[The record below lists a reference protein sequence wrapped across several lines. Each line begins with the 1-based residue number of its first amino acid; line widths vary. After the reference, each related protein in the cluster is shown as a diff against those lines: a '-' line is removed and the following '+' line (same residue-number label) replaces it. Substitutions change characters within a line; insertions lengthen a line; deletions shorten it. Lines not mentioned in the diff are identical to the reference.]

1 MKTAEILILMVLIFS
16 GVAFAQRHS
25 PVIEPCPC
33 LMKVDARLKAKCGFL
48 VVPENRKKPNANKV
62 KIPFVFARRPNQD
75 STKNITLFTTGG
87 PGYATIPV
95 GDSLTYNSGRL
106 AFGGFILFDQ
116 RGTKNSI
123 PCLDCEGIDEAIK
136 NSYLLNRSKDSLVAI
151 AVTNCRKK
159 FVKQG
164 IDLSAYNTIESAADI
179 SDLKETLKID
189 SLTLFG
195 ISYSGGL
202 MLMVARN
209 HPKGI
214 QCLLLNSPLPGYVN
228 YEEHALFNHNEA
240 INQLFDN
247 LEADSVQNAR
257 FPNLKQRFREYFTGI
272 SNKKFSISFQEKENQ
287 QKHQIQ
293 YSKNELLD
301 AVFDRMSNS
310 GYQSV
315 PEVIQDLVSGHHE
328 KYIQQVLNDKF
339 SGNKSLSYGMRLSIY
354 CSEQIAYSDRAKIK
368 EQDKILPWMA
378 GYPFNNVNHQICDCW
393 KVQPEPQYVK
403 TPVYSK
409 IPALV
414 TAGALDPWTR
424 PFYNRLIKRTM
435 PNAQL
440 LIIKDKAHGA
450 GFGNGLLNSFM
461 ANPYNKLFSTSE
473 NVVVE

>member
-1 MKTAEILILMVLIFS
+1 MKTAGILIVIVCLFS
-16 GVAFAQRHS
+16 NVAFAQS
-25 PVIEPCPC
+25 YSSVIEPCPC
-33 LMKVDARLKAKCGFL
+33 LMKVDVRLKAKCGL
-48 VVPENRKKPNANKV
+48 LIVPENRKKPNSNKV
-62 KIPFVFARRPNQD
+62 KIPFVFARKPDQD

-95 GDSLTYNSGRL
+95 GDSLTYNSERF

-116 RGTKNSI
+116 RGTKNSF
-123 PCLDCEGIDEAIK
+123 PCLNCEGIDEAIK

-164 IDLSAYNTIESAADI
+164 IDLSAYNTVESAADI
-179 SDLKETLKID
+179 YDLKKTLKID

-202 MLMVARN
+202 MLTVARN
-209 HPKGI
+209 HPNGI
-214 QCLLLNSPLPGYVN
+214 KSLLLNSPLPGYVN

-240 INQLFDN
+240 IDQLFDN
-247 LEADSVQNAR
+247 LEADSVQNTR
-257 FPNLKQRFREYFTGI
+257 FPNLRPRFREYFAGI
-272 SNKKFSISFQEKENQ
+272 SGKKFSILFQEKGNQ
-287 QKHQIQ
+287 QTREIQ
-293 YSKNELLD
+293 YSTNELLE
-301 AVFDRMSNS
+301 AIFDRMSNS

-315 PEVIQDLVSGHHE
+315 PEVIQDLVHGHHE
-328 KYIQQVLNDKF
+328 KYVQEVLNGKF
-339 SGNKSLSYGMRLSIY
+339 SGNKSLSYGMRLSVY
-354 CSEQIAYSDRAKIK
+354 CSEQIAYSDKAKIK
-368 EQDKILPWMA
+368 EQDKILPWLA
-378 GYPFNNVNHQICDCW
+378 GYSFNNVNHQICDCW
-393 KVQPEPQYVK
+393 KVQPQPPYVK

-409 IPALV
+409 IPALI

-450 GFGNGLLNSFM
+450 GFGDGLISSFI
-461 ANPYNKLFSTSE
+461 ANPYKKLSSTTG